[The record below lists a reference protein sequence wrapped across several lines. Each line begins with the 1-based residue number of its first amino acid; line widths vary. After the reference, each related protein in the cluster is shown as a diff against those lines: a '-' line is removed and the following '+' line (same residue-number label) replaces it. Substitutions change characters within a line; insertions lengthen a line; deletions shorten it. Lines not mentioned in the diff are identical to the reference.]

1 MLVRLE
7 NGMEMLNKDFYRN
20 LPGMVPP
27 ILEDLIR
34 RYRKEEWFEKAWNE
48 YRHHILSSSMD
59 EMKMPGFV
67 FKKYIKDSS
76 VKHSD
81 DPNKFGVPE
90 QKKFPL
96 PDADHVRSAIK
107 FFNYVQPEYE
117 KELAKA
123 ILQKAK
129 EYNVDLSEMSIGD
142 NNRFKKYVP
151 KNELMHFGI
160 LGQKWGVRRFQNE
173 DGTLTDEGRVRYSR
187 QDKQDAKKIKKEFNN
202 TRLSSVDMLKGKKSN
217 IGSNQKE
224 VLARYKKEA
233 LNTQEEKMLNQ
244 LDKEKLDIANRSKK
258 AIADY
263 RANPTKEN
271 ENRIMKIYEEAQ
283 LHQKQYDN
291 LVRQNTIKGQ
301 EIAKKYIGEMNKA
314 LAKDLGYSDISRG
327 ADYLTEHGGG
337 WDHIYI
343 SNMAWFDQKF

>member
-1 MLVRLE
+1 
-7 NGMEMLNKDFYRN
+7 
-20 LPGMVPP
+20 
-27 ILEDLIR
+27 
-34 RYRKEEWFEKAWNE
+34 
-48 YRHHILSSSMD
+48 
-59 EMKMPGFV
+59 
-67 FKKYIKDSS
+67 
-76 VKHSD
+76 
-81 DPNKFGVPE
+81 
-90 QKKFPL
+90 
-96 PDADHVRSAIK
+96 
-107 FFNYVQPEYE
+107 
-117 KELAKA
+117 
-123 ILQKAK
+123 
-129 EYNVDLSEMSIGD
+129 
-142 NNRFKKYVP
+142 
-151 KNELMHFGI
+151 
-160 LGQKWGVRRFQNE
+160 
-173 DGTLTDEGRVRYSR
+173 
-187 QDKQDAKKIKKEFNN
+187 
-202 TRLSSVDMLKGKKSN
+202 MLKGKKSN

-224 VLARYKKEA
+224 VLERYKKEA